1 MKSLVL
7 CGALCAGLGL
17 VWSSAGLAQEEPL
30 SLEDALRQSG
40 VVADGA
46 EAPLNPRLVGPQADV
61 EAAAALV
68 AQARLRPNPEASFEA
83 ENVAGT
89 GLYSGLQS
97 SEYTLSA
104 GLPIELGGKRGA
116 RVRAA
121 EADLQVARLTGQLSV
136 ADVGLAVRQ
145 RYVAAVA
152 ANQRVDL
159 AQGVHDRNK
168 ELLRVASAL
177 VDAGREPPLHSLRAE
192 AELAQAEAELKAA
205 QAEALSTRFA
215 LGAMI
220 PGEDV
225 PVVGSVFPELR
236 PPYSVLGDYSG
247 IEPRLA
253 RAERDAAQASV
264 GLERS
269 LGRPDLT
276 ASAGVR
282 RFEESNDQA
291 FVVGVS
297 IPLPLWNHN
306 QGNVAAAEA
315 RVRAATAREAVA
327 LADYQQ
333 QVAEARAAYFAA
345 EAKAGTLEEKSLP
358 QAEEALRLAEIGYRN
373 GKFPLIDVLAAA
385 DARDEIRRDLIDARE
400 AKDKAAALLIRL
412 AAQ

>member
-17 VWSSAGLAQEEPL
+17 VWSSAGLAQGEPVT
-30 SLEDALRQSG
+30 LEDALRQSG
-40 VVADGA
+40 VVAGEA
-46 EAPLNPRLVGPQADV
+46 EAQINPRLVGPQADV
-61 EAAAALV
+61 EAAEALV
-68 AQARLRPNPEASFEA
+68 GQARLRPNPEASFEA
-83 ENVAGT
+83 ENIVGT
-89 GLYSGLQS
+89 GAYSGLQS

-116 RVRAA
+116 RIRAA
-121 EADLQVARLTGQLSV
+121 EAALEVARLTGQLSV

-152 ANQRVDL
+152 AEQRVEL
-159 AQGVHDRNK
+159 AQGVYDRNR

-205 QAEALSTRFA
+205 QAEALSTRFV

-225 PVVGSVFPELR
+225 PVVGSIFPELR

-253 RAERDAAQASV
+253 RAERDAAQESV

-297 IPLPLWNHN
+297 IPLPLWNRN
-306 QGNVAAAEA
+306 QGNIAAAEA
-315 RVRAATAREAVA
+315 KVRAATARETVA

-333 QVAEARAAYFAA
+333 QVAEARAAYLAA
-345 EAKAGTLEEKSLP
+345 EAKADTLEEKSLP
-358 QAEEALRLAEIGYRN
+358 QAEEALRLADIGYRN
-373 GKFPLIDVLAAA
+373 GKFPLIEVLGAA
-385 DARDEIRRDLIDARE
+385 DARDEIRHDLIDARE
-400 AKDKAAALLIRL
+400 AQGKAAALLIRL